1 MAKYLKNPN
10 SIVFSRSQ
18 DVKEILKALFIDETY
33 SLQLCTRITI
43 TFPYMYKAEYMNF
56 GTSKIALVNPHLTY
70 HNCWG
75 SNGMHIQ
82 RALSEGNYIAAIE
95 QMVGAAH
102 NVNFLDPT
110 VFKKFLADISASI
123 TTSTGALVHCYRNN
137 TTGEM
142 LTAKGLL
149 QELNSTPVEPNVFDE
164 N

>member
-1 MAKYLKNPN
+1 
-10 SIVFSRSQ
+10 
-18 DVKEILKALFIDETY
+18 
-33 SLQLCTRITI
+33 
-43 TFPYMYKAEYMNF
+43 MYKAEYMNF